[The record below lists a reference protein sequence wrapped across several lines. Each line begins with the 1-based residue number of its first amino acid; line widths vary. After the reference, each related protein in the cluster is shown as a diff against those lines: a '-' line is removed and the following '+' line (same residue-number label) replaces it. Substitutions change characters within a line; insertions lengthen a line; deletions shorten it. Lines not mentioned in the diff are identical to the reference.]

1 MGERCEAAPGW
12 VDAYSRSVC
21 LACQRFFRAKR
32 GTHDTDQ
39 RNPPPL
45 GRVGDPDD
53 IIASVLV
60 ENSAVK
66 PETYQPMPSY
76 RMCTADGVLQLTP
89 ELLTGLVK
97 ALERVVEGDN
107 ATVNP

>member
-1 MGERCEAAPGW
+1 MGERREAATGR
-12 VDAYSRSVC
+12 VDAHSRSVC
-21 LACQRFFRAKR
+21 LVRPHVLRAER
-32 GTHDTDQ
+32 RIPDVDQ

-45 GRVGDPDD
+45 GRIGDPDD

-60 ENSAVK
+60 ENSSVK

-89 ELLTGLVK
+89 QLLADLVE